1 VENQCLITI
10 HSVQAELTDLS
21 NQIVR
26 SKLNPTYY
34 YITIVGIYALFYWV
48 RLTTEKPI
56 LSLVVSDWNILG
68 IDSNVAE

>member
-26 SKLNPTYY
+26 SKFRNPKYN
-34 YITIVGIYALFYWV
+34 YITRHLCTYWV
-48 RLTTEKPI
+48 RLTTDKPI
-56 LSLVVSDWNILG
+56 LSLVVSDWDILG
-68 IDSNVAE
+68 IGSIVA